1 MLMDTRVKI
10 IDASAARRLAQ
21 SGATVVSGCFDP
33 LTAAHAR
40 RLAEL
45 KREGVPL
52 VVLIAESPDEI
63 LPARARAEL
72 VAALAVVDG
81 VVEFADGIPAAVRLE
96 QEDQARRAAL
106 VEHVHARQDAG
117 S

>member
-1 MLMDTRVKI
+1 MDTRSKI
-10 IDASAARRLAQ
+10 VDAAAGRRLVQ
-21 SGATVVSGCFDP
+21 SGAIVVSGCFDP

-45 KREGVPL
+45 KREGAPL
-52 VVLIAESPDEI
+52 VVLIAQSPDEI

-72 VAALAVVDG
+72 VASLAVVDG
-81 VVEFADGIPAAVRLE
+81 VVEFADGIPPAVRLE
-96 QEDQARRAAL
+96 QEDQAWRAAL
-106 VEHVHARQDAG
+106 VAHVHARQGGG

>member
-1 MLMDTRVKI
+1 MDTRSKI
-10 IDASAARRLAQ
+10 IDAVAARRLVQ

-45 KREGVPL
+45 KREGAPL

-81 VVEFADGIPAAVRLE
+81 VVEFADGIPASVRLE

-106 VEHVHARQDAG
+106 VAHVHARQGAE

>member
-1 MLMDTRVKI
+1 MDTRSKI
-10 IDASAARRLAQ
+10 IDAAAARRLAHG
-21 SGATVVSGCFDP
+21 GATVVSGCFDP

-45 KREGVPL
+45 KCEGRPL
-52 VVLIAESPDEI
+52 VVLIAASPDEI

-81 VVEFADGIPAAVRLE
+81 VVEFADGMAPAVRLE
-96 QEDQARRAAL
+96 QEDQDRRAAL
-106 VEHVHARQDAG
+106 VEHVHARQGAV